1 MSMEPCPE
9 AQAAFMKA
17 DLWFLENVVK
27 RAHHWAPI
35 VAGFLLILHFIKP
48 LDIVFQ
54 AMIMSGY
61 VWVALNSDER
71 TAALR
76 WLANQAARLKPKVKA
91 KAVKRPNSWVYD
103 SAESFRQ
110 PSIAQVA
117 TAPRGLLGQ
126 PTLTPPKKAINVLG
140 AFVRVIGFVWK
151 YRKLILIGL
160 VLAFLFL
167 GVGPLMRAC
176 TTLPFGIGES
186 REELRAERDDAL
198 HEADMR
204 QIEGDIAVNVAIP
217 GAERTHRVER
227 AVERTIEQAESDITH
242 AVADQ
247 DFDRV
252 FASYRDAYERVWND
266 SGDTSAPA
274 PDAPRLRGMLPI
286 SAG

>member
-1 MSMEPCPE
+1 MSMQPGPE

-54 AMIMSGY
+54 AMIMSAY

-76 WLANQAARLKPKVKA
+76 WMGRKLAALRSRFTVA
-91 KAVKRPNSWVYD
+91 
-103 SAESFRQ
+103 
-110 PSIAQVA
+110 PSLR
-117 TAPRGLLGQ
+117 TASLGLLGK
-126 PTLTPPKKAINVLG
+126 PALTPPKKAINVLG
-140 AFVRVIGFVWK
+140 AILRVIGFIWK
-151 YRKLILIGL
+151 HRKLILIGL